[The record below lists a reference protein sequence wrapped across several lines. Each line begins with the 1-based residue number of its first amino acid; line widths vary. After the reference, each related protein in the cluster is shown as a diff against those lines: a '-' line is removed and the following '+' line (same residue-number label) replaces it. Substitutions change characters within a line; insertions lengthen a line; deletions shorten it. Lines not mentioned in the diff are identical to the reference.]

1 MPEQYSHALSYS
13 RLPRDLMPKL
23 SRTRLVRKHVPGLYH
38 AHTLRIFL
46 DASCIACVQAASNTM
61 QHWMV

>member
-1 MPEQYSHALSYS
+1 
-13 RLPRDLMPKL
+13 MPKL

-38 AHTLRIFL
+38 AHTLRTFL